1 MKFNYFNAG
10 STSKGASFKRI
21 VRAGR
26 LNKSRTN
33 KNEHYAINAINSTRK
48 FNRQR
53 VVTTGF
59 KHGIPLP
66 VARCTKRRVNQEN
79 ASRFLFISNSQTFPN
94 DDDIR
99 PGFYSGPIKK
109 LQLLHDDISTASRGN
124 ERLKLCRCDCY
135 VMHRSRRH
143 RSTSA
148 RYSFDADK
156 RKKKQLKKKKEDIL
170 FTFFFWHE
178 KKTYWL
184 AFNCWWHLNF
194 DRCKT
199 ESNRR
204 WRCG

>member
-66 VARCTKRRVNQEN
+66 VARCTKRKVNQEN

-99 PGFYSGPIKK
+99 PAFYSGPIKK
-109 LQLLHDDISTASRGN
+109 NATAAWRHFDSIAREWTFETVPMRLLRNAPIASSSQ
-124 ERLKLCRCDCY
+124 
-135 VMHRSRRH
+135 HFRSLFFWCWQKEKE
-143 RSTSA
+143 TV
-148 RYSFDADK
+148 
-156 RKKKQLKKKKEDIL
+156 KKKERRHFVYI
-170 FTFFFWHE
+170 FFLAPEKNLLACIQLLVAFEFW
-178 KKTYWL
+178 
-184 AFNCWWHLNF
+184 
-194 DRCKT
+194 
-199 ESNRR
+199 SM
-204 WRCG
+204 